1 MNNHNNFKVGEIV
14 SIVQPRTGT
23 DYGLAKITKLNPSK
37 ALVVMTEAK
46 RPSFPTGK
54 SVRVPYG
61 MIVKLDSQPKPANEV
76 ITVDVTKQVGN
87 ALEREMKKRGIKPIE
102 TEEEFLEHLK
112 KMEKTRKAYEEAFG
126 VQ

>member
-23 DYGLAKITKLNPSK
+23 DYCLAKITKLNPSK

-76 ITVDVTKQVGN
+76 KTADVTKSSRKCDCEDCDAWEEYIQTH
-87 ALEREMKKRGIKPIE
+87 EMIHG
-102 TEEEFLEHLK
+102 
-112 KMEKTRKAYEEAFG
+112 
-126 VQ
+126 